1 MIVRIALTV
10 EIRTSVANNAPENQL
25 STVSFVL
32 PVIQTVQSLLKKSVL
47 PDSEFLMFVMI
58 VKPLVN
64 AS

>member
-10 EIRTSVANNAPENQL
+10 EIRTSVAKNAPENQL